1 MNLDFSELD
10 IFDLGLTGLFF
21 FYYCRKLSP
30 MRFLQF
36 AAPLLVAGIFS
47 LHTQAQSGF
56 KEIKAGHSFNV
67 SLPVY
72 MDKTIGLN
80 DAASLQFKNS
90 VKDVAGIVVVDT
102 KEELQ
107 MAELK
112 FANPEEF
119 YESFVKDF
127 LVDEA
132 SKKFTKTVSKGMGKV
147 NFVEAEA
154 SYMDTELN
162 MEIGYFI
169 GIAETPSAFYKV
181 LCWGSTENE
190 AKYKADFQKILYSI
204 KD

>member
-1 MNLDFSELD
+1 M
-10 IFDLGLTGLFF
+10 
-21 FYYCRKLSP
+21 K
-30 MRFLQF
+30 FLKF
-36 AAPLLVAGIFS
+36 AAPLLVAGVLSFNA
-47 LHTQAQSGF
+47 QAQSGF
-56 KEIKAGHSFNV
+56 KEIKAGHTFTI
-67 SLPVY
+67 SLPEY

-90 VKDVAGIVVVDT
+90 VKDIAGIVVVDT

-119 YESFVKDF
+119 YDSFVKDF

-132 SKKFTKTVSKGMGKV
+132 TKKFTKAVSKGMGKL

-154 SYMDTELN
+154 SYMDSELN

-169 GIAETPSAFYKV
+169 GIAETPTAFYKV

-190 AKYKADFQKILYSI
+190 AKYKADFQKILYSV

>member
-1 MNLDFSELD
+1 M
-10 IFDLGLTGLFF
+10 
-21 FYYCRKLSP
+21 K
-30 MRFLQF
+30 FLQF
-36 AAPLLVAGIFS
+36 AAPLLVAGMLSIQ
-47 LHTQAQSGF
+47 TQAQSEF
-56 KEIKAGHSFNV
+56 KEIKGGHAFTI
-67 SLPVY
+67 SLPEY

-80 DAASLQFKNS
+80 DAALLQFKNS
-90 VKDVAGIVVVDT
+90 VKDIAGIVVVDT

-107 MAELK
+107 LAELK

-127 LVDEA
+127 LVDET
-132 SKKFTKTVSKGMGKV
+132 SKKFTKTISKGMGKV

-154 SYMDTELN
+154 FYMDKELN

-169 GIAETPSAFYKV
+169 GIAETPVAFYKV
-181 LCWGSTENE
+181 LCWGTTENE